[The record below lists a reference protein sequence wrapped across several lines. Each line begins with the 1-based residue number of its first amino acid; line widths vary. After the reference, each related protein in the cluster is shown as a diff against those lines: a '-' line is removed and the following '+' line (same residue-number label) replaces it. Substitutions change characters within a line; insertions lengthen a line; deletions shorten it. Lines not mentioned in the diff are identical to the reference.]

1 MLALP
6 VLLKENNM
14 ATQKNNSGDQP
25 EQSDPNVVKTD
36 DGGQVEAQPN
46 DPHDSPQARSAEA
59 QRAADEQA
67 QRDAAGAAVQERDN
81 TPTEPV
87 VTTTDDD
94 GNQVTLPTSH
104 TGPQELVNGPDQ
116 PYNEARPGVSPDW
129 PAARTND
136 EEHDPGQNDGL
147 TSDEAQRQAQEE
159 NSDNQNAP
167 ETNDQP

>member
-14 ATQKNNSGDQP
+14 ATQKNNNNEPAEQP
-25 EQSDPNVVKTD
+25 DDNVIKTD
-36 DGGQVEAQPN
+36 DGREVEAQPN
-46 DPHDSPQARSAEA
+46 DPHDSPQARSVEA
-59 QRAADEQA
+59 QAAADAQA
-67 QRDAAGAAVQERDN
+67 RRNAEGAAVQERDV

-104 TGPQELVNGPDQ
+104 TGPQQLVNGPGEG
-116 PYNEARPGVSPDW
+116 YNPARPGVSPDW

-147 TSDEAQRQAQEE
+147 TSDEAERQAAEE
-159 NSDNQNAP
+159 NSDNQNPP
-167 ETNDQP
+167 ETAEQP